1 MVILEKVRSLG
12 TLKNTRD
19 LLKDDRYPKSILK
32 VNHAPK
38 ICTEETTAK
47 RDPRGNKRVNF
58 PRGPCSSWTL
68 RRTF

>member
-1 MVILEKVRSLG
+1 MVMLEKVRSLG

-47 RDPRGNKRVNF
+47 SDPREIG
-58 PRGPCSSWTL
+58 G
-68 RRTF
+68 